1 MKKLFLLFIS
11 LTVFFRFS
19 VASTVP
25 DEGMWLPMFI
35 DRLNYI
41 DMQKMGLKLT
51 AKEIYD
57 INNSSLKDAIVI
69 FGGGCTGEMVS
80 AEGLL
85 LTNHHCGY
93 GSIQAHSTVTNDYL
107 KDGYWAKT
115 REMELPNPGLSVRF
129 LVRMEDVTAK
139 INSFLNDNMP
149 EKERFAKIKML
160 SDSLIKDATMGTSNI
175 AVVRSFFDGN
185 EFYMFVYQ
193 VYKDVR
199 FVGAPPSAIG
209 KFGADTD
216 NWMWPR
222 HTGDFSMFR
231 VYMTADGKPAEYNKD
246 NVPYKP
252 KKFLNVSVKG
262 VKEGD
267 YAMIMGY
274 PGSTQRYMTSY
285 GVKMALD
292 ISDPA
297 TVKIRTI
304 KLQIMKEDM
313 DKSDAVRIQYASKY
327 AGTANYWKFFQ
338 GEIKGLKRLDVVAQK
353 KQLEDQFVKWYLADN
368 TRMAKYGNVISDIS
382 DAYSYISKYQIE
394 STYINESIFRGSDI
408 LGYAMKYMVLHT
420 KLMLKDKNMPEP
432 GKTTYD
438 PKKLEEEVKNQK
450 EAVDLYFKDY
460 NLPTDKKLFAA
471 LLKMYYDNVPQ
482 DQQPPYLQ
490 TIYEKNKGDF
500 AKFTDAVFAKSM
512 FASKEKIEAF
522 LLAPKLKTLD
532 KDPIY
537 QLMTALY
544 DNHIKIVQILTPF
557 NDKLTRANRL
567 FVAGIREMQPD
578 KKFYPNANST
588 MRLTYGVVKDYFPS
602 DAVHFSYFTTLDGV
616 MEKEDPTSDEFNVP
630 AKLKELYKAKEYGR
644 YGENG
649 VMKTCFITNN
659 DITGGNSG
667 SPVLDGNGN
676 LIGLAFDGNWEA
688 MSGNIAFEPAL
699 QRTINVDIRYVLFI
713 IDKYA
718 GASNLISEM
727 NLVE

>member
-1 MKKLFLLFIS
+1 MKKFFLLIIS
-11 LTVFFRFS
+11 LIAISRVSF
-19 VASTVP
+19 ASNVP

-57 INNSSLKDAIVI
+57 VNNSSLKDAIVI

-80 AEGLL
+80 NEGLL

-93 GSIQAHSTVTNDYL
+93 SSIQSHSTVNNDYL

-115 REMELPNPGLSVRF
+115 RDMELPNPGLTVRF
-129 LVRMEDVTAK
+129 LVKMEDVTSTV
-139 INSFLNDNMP
+139 NSFLNDKMP
-149 EKERFAKIKML
+149 EKDRTTKIK
-160 SDSLIKDATMGTSNI
+160 SVTDSLQKEATKGTSNVAI
-175 AVVRSFFDGN
+175 VRSFFDGN
-185 EFYMFVYQ
+185 EFYMFVYE

-222 HTGDFSMFR
+222 HTGDFSVFR
-231 VYMTADGKPAEYNKD
+231 VYMSPDGKPAEYNKD

-252 KKFLNVSVKG
+252 KKFLTVSIKG

-267 YAMIMGY
+267 YAMILGY

-285 GVKMALD
+285 GVKLAME
-292 ISDPA
+292 ITDPA
-297 TVKIRTI
+297 VVKIRTV

-327 AGTANYWKFFQ
+327 AGTSNYWKFFQ
-338 GEIKGLKRLDVVAQK
+338 GEIRGLKRLDVIKQK
-353 KQLEDQFVKWYLADN
+353 KQLEDKFIEWYSAEN
-368 TRMAKYGNVISDIS
+368 SRMAKYGNALNDIS
-382 DAYSYISKYQIE
+382 DAYTNISKYQTE
-394 STYINESIFRGSDI
+394 TTYLNEAVFRGPEI
-408 LGYAMKYMVLHT
+408 IGYAARYMVLYT
-420 KLMLKDKNMPEP
+420 QLVGKDKITDKAKFDDAV
-432 GKTTYD
+432 KTLKESID
-438 PKKLEEEVKNQK
+438 P
-450 EAVDLYFKDY
+450 YFKDY
-460 NLPTDKKLFAA
+460 NQATDKKLFAS
-471 LLKMYYDNVPQ
+471 LLKMFNDDVPK
-482 DQQPPYLQ
+482 DQQPAFLQ
-490 TIYEKNKGDF
+490 TINEKYKGDF
-500 AKFTDAVFAKSM
+500 GKYAEMVFAKSI
-512 FASKEKIEAF
+512 FTSKDKLNAF
-522 LLAPKLKTLD
+522 LIAPKIKVLD
-532 KDPIY
+532 KDPAY
-537 QLMTALY
+537 QLMKALM
-544 DNHIKIVQILTPF
+544 DNHMKISEILASF
-557 NDKLTRANRL
+557 YEKLSHGNRL

-588 MRLTYGVVKDYFPS
+588 MRLTYGIVKDYFPA
-602 DAVHFSYFTTLDGV
+602 DAVHYDFYTTLDGV
-616 MEKEDPTSDEFNVP
+616 MEKEDPTSDEFMVP
-630 AKLKELYKAKEYGR
+630 AKLKELYKAKDYGR

-667 SPVLDGNGN
+667 SPVLDGNGY

-688 MSGNIAFEPAL
+688 MSGNIAFEPEL
-699 QRTINVDIRYVLFI
+699 QRTISVDIRYVLFI

-718 GASNLISEM
+718 GATNLINEM
-727 NLVE
+727 TLVQ